1 MKKNVE
7 EVLHKKYHKKLEK
20 LNAYKEKLKRM
31 QMTFREYGVGCV
43 IKDEWSY
50 YQIEIIYESILNK
63 KKFEDTY
70 LTTYVSMHDFW
81 HDLDYQERKHQM
93 NVDIDLMRRELK
105 SFPYENEDIYMPM
118 FDQRMNRL
126 YVQEIVLMELKQ
138 YHRYIKKFDDVIQK
152 NMYGILPVVCLF
164 AETIRISVSTIR
176 M

>member
-105 SFPYENEDIYMPM
+105 SFPYEN
-118 FDQRMNRL
+118 
-126 YVQEIVLMELKQ
+126 
-138 YHRYIKKFDDVIQK
+138 
-152 NMYGILPVVCLF
+152 
-164 AETIRISVSTIR
+164 
-176 M
+176 